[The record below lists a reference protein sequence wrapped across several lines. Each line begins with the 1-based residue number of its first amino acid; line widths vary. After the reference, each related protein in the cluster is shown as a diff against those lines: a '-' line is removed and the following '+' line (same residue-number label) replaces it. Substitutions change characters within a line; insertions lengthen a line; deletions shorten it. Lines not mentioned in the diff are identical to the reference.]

1 MERKPL
7 TKEGYERLK
16 EELERLKR
24 EELPA
29 IAKELEIARSYGDLS
44 ENAEYKYAKERQEQ
58 VLFRIG
64 QLEKLLSTCE
74 VVEVSNAL
82 GNGVVFGSRVKIK
95 DLCDGKEGLYR
106 IVGEMEAD
114 IKKGDISYT
123 SPLGKALIGKKEG
136 DVVSFNAPGG
146 ERKIKILKI
155 IQGWDRRDLK

>member
-1 MERKPL
+1 MEKKPL
-7 TKEGYERLK
+7 TREGFERLK
-16 EELERLKR
+16 QELERLKR

-58 VLFRIG
+58 VMFRIA

-74 VVEVSNAL
+74 VIETKSMKVGE
-82 GNGVVFGSRVKIK
+82 VVFGCWVKIK
-95 DLCDGKEGLYR
+95 DLMDGKEGVYR

-114 IKKGDISYT
+114 IKKGEISYV

-136 DVVSFNAPGG
+136 DVLSFNTPGG
-146 ERKIKILKI
+146 ERKVQILKI
-155 IQGWDRRDLK
+155 SVNGPEAI

>member
-1 MERKPL
+1 MEKKPL

-16 EELERLKR
+16 AELERLKR

-58 VLFRIG
+58 VMFRIA

-74 VVEVSNAL
+74 VIEIKNMKVD
-82 GNGVVFGSRVKIK
+82 GVVFGCWVKIK
-95 DLCDGKEGLYR
+95 DLSDGKEGVYR

-114 IKKGDISYT
+114 IKKGEISYV

-136 DVVSFNAPGG
+136 DVLSFNTPGG
-146 ERKIKILKI
+146 ERKVQILKI
-155 IQGWDRRDLK
+155 STDGPEEI

>member
-1 MERKPL
+1 MEKKPL
-7 TKEGYERLK
+7 TREGFERLK
-16 EELERLKR
+16 QELERLKR

-58 VLFRIG
+58 VMFRIA

-74 VVEVSNAL
+74 VIEIKSMKVGE
-82 GNGVVFGSRVKIK
+82 VVFGCWVKIK
-95 DLCDGKEGLYR
+95 DLMDGKEGVYR

-114 IKKGDISYT
+114 IKKGEISYV

-136 DVVSFNAPGG
+136 DVLSFNTPGG
-146 ERKIKILKI
+146 ERKVQILKI
-155 IQGWDRRDLK
+155 SVNGPEAI